1 MSYVYIVKSKNPK
14 YEGIV
19 KIGETDREVSER
31 VGELN
36 KDAYGL
42 PGHEGADDWEVV
54 RVIEV
59 ENNEQAEAFLHTYYA
74 DQRVSGRRELFYS
87 DDPEALAA
95 EAADLVDGTLV
106 TADMI
111 ELSDLMGPFSIAA
124 IGAGLVYTL
133 STFNPDGKSTKEM
146 KAFMTKWKVT
156 AQNRYDRAET
166 DAGKLFYGGLNELY
180 KLNSAIGTGVA
191 EIASEV
197 FLDRSYRP
205 KELNY
210 SAPKPKVQN
219 KTKYIPQE
227 KEQESNSSKFVTR
240 SVYEAMQKDK
250 PIIHEQLCAYG
261 HKAVKRQNR
270 TNKKWFWG
278 CSTFPKCKWTK
289 SI

>member
-74 DQRVSGRRELFYS
+74 DQSIRKARAFYS

-111 ELSDLMGPFSIAA
+111 ELSDLMGPSQSQQLE
-124 IGAGLVYTL
+124 LV
-133 STFNPDGKSTKEM
+133 
-146 KAFMTKWKVT
+146 
-156 AQNRYDRAET
+156 
-166 DAGKLFYGGLNELY
+166 
-180 KLNSAIGTGVA
+180 
-191 EIASEV
+191 
-197 FLDRSYRP
+197 
-205 KELNY
+205 
-210 SAPKPKVQN
+210 
-219 KTKYIPQE
+219 
-227 KEQESNSSKFVTR
+227 
-240 SVYEAMQKDK
+240 
-250 PIIHEQLCAYG
+250 
-261 HKAVKRQNR
+261 
-270 TNKKWFWG
+270 
-278 CSTFPKCKWTK
+278 
-289 SI
+289 